1 MVLEKL
7 RKNIEEHTPYVMH
20 SDKKYVQLDKVIDGI
35 RGIEETH
42 VVKPKVELTQ
52 TQSDFIASF
61 RGNKRKALYFIS
73 WCGWGYYIKDGNGVI
88 YTDETVE
95 DEERL
100 NKLMGMGSNANVKT
114 LDELVEL
121 LIDAI
126 VNGYTVKEEVPLYVC
141 YLQNPNGENSYL
153 IVRKT
158 NGKLYLDINSKDLCD
173 TFTEEEAREQ
183 LDWILPHM
191 ERVN

>member
-20 SDKKYVQLDKVIDGI
+20 SDKKYVQLDKVIAEL
-35 RGIEETH
+35 RSLEETY

-52 TQSDFIASF
+52 AQFNFINTF
-61 RGNKRKALYFIS
+61 TNKKEALYLINRQ
-73 WCGWGYYIKDGNGVI
+73 GWGFPLIDGKGFT
-88 YTDETVE
+88 YRSGSEE
-95 DEERL
+95 EKERL
-100 NKLMGMGSNANVKT
+100 SNLLGKGNIHNHSNMT
-114 LDELVEL
+114 RLQEL
-121 LIDAI
+121 LSEAL

-158 NGKLYLDINSKDLCD
+158 DGKLYLDINSKDLCD

-183 LDWILPHM
+183 LDWIIPHM
-191 ERVN
+191 KRVN

>member
-7 RKNIEEHTPYVMH
+7 CKNIEEHTPYVMH
-20 SDKKYVQLDKVIDGI
+20 SDKKYVQLDKVIDDI

-52 TQSDFIASF
+52 AQVNFINTF
-61 RGNKRKALYFIS
+61 RNTSEALYLINRY
-73 WCGWGYYIKDGNGVI
+73 GYGYPIVDGKGFA
-88 YTDETVE
+88 YGSGS
-95 DEERL
+95 DEEKERL
-100 NKLMGMGSNANVKT
+100 SNILGKGNMHSHGNITRVQ
-114 LDELVEL
+114 EILVEAL
-121 LIDAI
+121 

-141 YLQNPNGENSYL
+141 YLQNPNNEDSYL

-158 NGKLYLDINSKDLCD
+158 NGKLYLDVNSKDLCS

-183 LDWILPHM
+183 LDWIIPHM
-191 ERVN
+191 ERVDY